1 MFKYIGNYKFLLI
14 LLFVFYYFQ
23 YNQITSFIILNKT
36 NNIEDIKE
44 DFTSKVEKNKLIT
57 YLKKIKIKVN

>member
-1 MFKYIGNYKFLLI
+1 MFMYIRNYKFLLI
-14 LLFVFYYFQ
+14 LLFVYNYFP
-23 YNQITSFIILNKT
+23 YNQITSFTIMNKT